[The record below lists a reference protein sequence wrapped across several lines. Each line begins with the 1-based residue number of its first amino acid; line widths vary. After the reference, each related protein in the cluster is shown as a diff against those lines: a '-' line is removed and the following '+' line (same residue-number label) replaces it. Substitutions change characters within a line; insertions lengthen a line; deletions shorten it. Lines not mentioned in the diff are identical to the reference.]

1 MLVKRKLLGETGS
14 EIPEIGLGTWRYKG
28 GTEPLRTGVQLGAS
42 LIDTAEMYRTE
53 SMVGEAIKEIEDQVF
68 VATKVWGSNLK
79 YDDVLRSAE
88 KSIQLLGVNTIDLYQ
103 IHWPNS
109 RVPIKET
116 MMAMEQLVDRGL
128 IKYIGVSN
136 FSVGE
141 LDEAMSAMENYPI
154 VSNQVIYNLKN
165 REIER
170 DILPFCLENNIS
182 VLAYTPLADGILV
195 DGSSSRITNKVARI
209 FNKSNQDSNISVLE
223 AIKEQSEKSFAQI
236 ALNWCIS
243 HSRVIAIPKSNSIE
257 RTVENCGASG
267 WSLTPDQINELER
280 IFPIREG

>member
-28 GTEPLRTGVQLGAS
+28 GTEPLRFGVQLGAS

-136 FSVGE
+136 FSVVE

-182 VLAYTPLADGILV
+182 VLAYTPLADGTLV

-280 IFPIREG
+280 IFPI

>member
-1 MLVKRKLLGETGS
+1 
-14 EIPEIGLGTWRYKG
+14 
-28 GTEPLRTGVQLGAS
+28 
-42 LIDTAEMYRTE
+42 
-53 SMVGEAIKEIEDQVF
+53 MV
-68 VATKVWGSNLK
+68 
-79 YDDVLRSAE
+79 
-88 KSIQLLGVNTIDLYQ
+88 
-103 IHWPNS
+103 
-109 RVPIKET
+109 
-116 MMAMEQLVDRGL
+116 
-128 IKYIGVSN
+128 
-136 FSVGE
+136 E

-182 VLAYTPLADGILV
+182 VLAYTPLADGPLA
-195 DGSSSRITNKVARI
+195 DGSSSRITTKVARI

-257 RTVENCGASG
+257 RTVEYCGASG

-280 IFPIREG
+280 IFPI

>member
-1 MLVKRKLLGETGS
+1 VLVKRKLLGETGS

-28 GTEPLRTGVQLGAS
+28 GTEPLRSGVQLGAS

-182 VLAYTPLADGILV
+182 VLAYTPLADGTLA

-280 IFPIREG
+280 IFPI